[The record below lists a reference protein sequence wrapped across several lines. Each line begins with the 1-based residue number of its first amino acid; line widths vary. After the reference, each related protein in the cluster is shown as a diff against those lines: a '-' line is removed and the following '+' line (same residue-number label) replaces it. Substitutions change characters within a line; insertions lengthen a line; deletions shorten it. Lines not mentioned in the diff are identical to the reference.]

1 MGLVTTGEISIG
13 GNATSGSLNRSINI
27 ELSRAAGATS
37 NLNETALRTLAGIPT
52 NGSTIRFSSFYGI
65 DNFTVGYNSLYI
77 FNGAVFDDLYNAG
90 STGAV
95 GLRWNANG
103 TMDFFDFTTG
113 YSAMGYWGSPTT
125 TSIGSNYWIRFT
137 RTATNSIGSPTAATN
152 STASTGWLQLS
163 SGREIYIDRTPG
175 QNFFS
180 ATYTIEISSD
190 SGGATILTTLTGIV
204 LQLTDADL

>member
-1 MGLVTTGEISIG
+1 MALVTTGEISIG

-52 NGSTIRFSSFYGI
+52 NGSTISLASFYGKA
-65 DNFTVGYNSLYI
+65 NFTVGYNSLYI
-77 FNGAVFDDLYNAG
+77 GNSYVFDDLYSAG
-90 STGAV
+90 NYGSVA
-95 GLRWNANG
+95 LRWNADG
-103 TMDFFDFTTG
+103 TMSFFNADSG
-113 YSAMGYWGSPTT
+113 YTAMGNWGTPTT
-125 TSIGSNYWIRFT
+125 AGIGSNYWIRFT
-137 RTATNSIGSPTAATN
+137 RTATNSFGSPTAATN

-163 SGREIYIDRTPG
+163 SAREIGISRTPG

-204 LQLTDADL
+204 IQLVDQDV